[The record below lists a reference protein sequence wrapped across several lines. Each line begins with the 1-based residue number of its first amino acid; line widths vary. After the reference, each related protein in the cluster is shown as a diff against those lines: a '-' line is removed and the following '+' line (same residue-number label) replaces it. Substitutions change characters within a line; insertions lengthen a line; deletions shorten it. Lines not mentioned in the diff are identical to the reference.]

1 MQQIFVKTL
10 TGKTI
15 TLNVELSDA
24 VEYIKSIVET
34 KTGIPADEQRLI
46 FGGKQLQDGRIL
58 SDFYVQREST
68 LHLVLRLRNGKPPI
82 SNFLQVLKLI
92 SSTKEKY
99 EIDKS
104 EAIKIVKNA
113 LKNAKEVY
121 PNYSF
126 EDQLK
131 FAETII

>member
-1 MQQIFVKTL
+1 MSPLNLASLFFVPWQNHKIDT
-10 TGKTI
+10 
-15 TLNVELSDA
+15 
-24 VEYIKSIVET
+24 
-34 KTGIPADEQRLI
+34 
-46 FGGKQLQDGRIL
+46 
-58 SDFYVQREST
+58 QREST

-104 EAIKIVKNA
+104 EAIKIVENA

>member
-82 SNFLQVLKLI
+82 SNFVQVLKLI

-131 FAETII
+131 FAKTII